1 MSTEYKY
8 CCKEMQHRLVDGEY
22 EDEYIHIIMSNDGH
36 YMSYDKKTNDT
47 LPLGE
52 CMWCGAQLD

>member
-1 MSTEYKY
+1 
-8 CCKEMQHRLVDGEY
+8 MQHRLVDGEY